1 MEDLKKNPKEAM
13 NVLLPM
19 IMSFAEKDSL
29 FRGEDRVF
37 QEVIDILLTEGIDA
51 CIQRVEELKR

>member
-19 IMSFAEKDSL
+19 IMSFAEKDNL

-37 QEVIDILLTEGIDA
+37 QEVVDILLTDGIDA
-51 CIQRVEELKR
+51 CIKRVEELKR